1 MSGTCQLGKEIIT
14 IIIVAE
20 PEATCSFITG
30 FIISKCISTEK
41 AIALV
46 IHHGREVASEWC
58 SFHSFLRS
66 WGWCLE
72 QTATLFLL
80 LMCWAPRTHV

>member
-1 MSGTCQLGKEIIT
+1 MSGTCQLSKEIVA

-20 PEATCSFITG
+20 PEATCGFITR

-46 IHHGREVASEWC
+46 IHHSREVASEWG
-58 SFHSFLRS
+58 SFHSFLGS

-72 QTATLFLL
+72 QTTAFFLL
-80 LMCWAPRTHV
+80 LMCGAPRTHV